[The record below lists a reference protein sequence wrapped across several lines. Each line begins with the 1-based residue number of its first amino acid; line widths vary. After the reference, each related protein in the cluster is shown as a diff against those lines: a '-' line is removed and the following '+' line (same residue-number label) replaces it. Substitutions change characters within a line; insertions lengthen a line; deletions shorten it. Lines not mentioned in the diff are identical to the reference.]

1 MSNNIDKINNWVLQ
15 LSDNEKSILLKD
27 LPHAVKVVERALQ
40 ESTTETVLSA
50 LLSPIVTNE
59 DIENA
64 KKKLLDIDNKF
75 ILLKNEREQ
84 AETELDALIIASG
97 NKPKDNID
105 YGKIAIERMYTLK
118 AEKIIKER
126 NSLKNKEVSTEK
138 ENVKVENLEEQP
150 KKQQRRSKA
159 QVG

>member
-97 NKPKDNID
+97 NKPKD
-105 YGKIAIERMYTLK
+105 
-118 AEKIIKER
+118 IIKE
-126 NSLKNKEVSTEK
+126 LKMLKG
-138 ENVKVENLEEQP
+138 KVTAVCMERTGI
-150 KKQQRRSKA
+150 K
-159 QVG
+159 

>member
-1 MSNNIDKINNWVLQ
+1 MDKNIDQ

-105 YGKIAIERMYTLK
+105 YGKIAMERMYALK

-138 ENVKVENLEEQP
+138 ENIKVENLEEQP

>member
-1 MSNNIDKINNWVLQ
+1 M
-15 LSDNEKSILLKD
+15 
-27 LPHAVKVVERALQ
+27 
-40 ESTTETVLSA
+40 
-50 LLSPIVTNE
+50 
-59 DIENA
+59 
-64 KKKLLDIDNKF
+64 
-75 ILLKNEREQ
+75 
-84 AETELDALIIASG
+84 
-97 NKPKDNID
+97 
-105 YGKIAIERMYTLK
+105 ERMYALK

>member
-1 MSNNIDKINNWVLQ
+1 M
-15 LSDNEKSILLKD
+15 
-27 LPHAVKVVERALQ
+27 
-40 ESTTETVLSA
+40 SA

-84 AETELDALIIASG
+84 VETELDALILASG

-105 YGKIAIERMYTLK
+105 YGKIAMERMYALK

>member
-40 ESTTETVLSA
+40 ESTTETILSA

-105 YGKIAIERMYTLK
+105 YGKIAMERMYALK

-159 QVG
+159 QIG